1 MDINQNLVP
10 ETAVTLPEKDKKAAK
25 KEKREYKDQLSV
37 ERTSLALD
45 RTLLAMVRTATTFM
59 TFGFALYKLLQEKAA
74 SPEDHPIV
82 KVFTPP
88 LVALILLV
96 TGLLGL
102 VLQLINV
109 VMVRK
114 RIQIYQKNFWQSPV
128 VILTYVIMF
137 MLLLLITG
145 VLFGKH

>member
-1 MDINQNLVP
+1 MDNPQ
-10 ETAVTLPEKDKKAAK
+10 ESAVEWTEEGDKKSKK
-25 KEKREYKDQLSV
+25 KEKREYKDQLAV
-37 ERTSLALD
+37 EKTSLALD

-59 TFGFALYKLLQEKAA
+59 TFGFALYRLLQEKAA
-74 SPEDHPIV
+74 QPEDHPII
-82 KVFTPP
+82 KVFTPQ

-102 VLQLINV
+102 VLQLVSV
-109 VMVRK
+109 VQVRK
-114 RIQIYQKNFWQSPV
+114 RIQLYEKGFWRSPV

-145 VLFGKH
+145 VLLGKH